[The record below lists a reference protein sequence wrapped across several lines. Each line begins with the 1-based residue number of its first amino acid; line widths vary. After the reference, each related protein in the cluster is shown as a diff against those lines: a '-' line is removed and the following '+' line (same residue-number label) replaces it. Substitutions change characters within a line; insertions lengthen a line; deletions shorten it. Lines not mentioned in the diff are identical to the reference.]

1 MASWRGVIEI
11 PAPEVHRLTAVL
23 PLVLERARSLRV
35 ADGTVLDPWNGD
47 GPLDLHVVGGTHPL
61 VGTRYEATYRS
72 VPVDGDLG
80 RAATGDTPGDD
91 GATDPIGD
99 EWAARPDHEWV
110 ATIEADDASAVR
122 IAVVD
127 GAGSDDEIT
136 LTVEL
141 PMPARPTEVRLVGLV
156 PIAPDG
162 FMAGDIQAEGTVSW
176 EALQVAGDGVRR
188 LATVHIGHP
197 RFRAG
202 IVADVEP
209 MDGTWR
215 VTAEGFVSGR
225 GLVRPLFALMMFFV
239 ARKMRP
245 VLDRRLAELVE
256 PAEDWNA
263 LTRQFERDDELAD
276 ALVDRWLDHVRRD

>member
-1 MASWRGVIEI
+1 VASWRGVIDI

-35 ADGTVLDPWNGD
+35 ADGTLLDPFND
-47 GPLDLHVVGGTHPL
+47 GVPLDLHVVDGVHPL
-61 VGTRYEATYRS
+61 VGARYEATYRS
-72 VPVDGDLG
+72 VAVDGLPDKVE
-80 RAATGDTPGDD
+80 DEPDVESV
-91 GATDPIGD
+91 DPIGD
-99 EWAARPDHEWV
+99 DWAAGPAHEWV
-110 ATIEADDASAVR
+110 ATIEADDATAVR
-122 IAVVD
+122 VAVVD

-141 PMPARPTEVRLVGLV
+141 PMPARPVEVRLVGLV
-156 PIAPDG
+156 PVAPDG
-162 FMAGDIQAEGTVSW
+162 FMAGDIQAEGSVSW

-202 IVADVEP
+202 VVADVDP
-209 MDGTWR
+209 TGATWR
-215 VTAEGFVSGR
+215 VTADGFVSGR
-225 GLVRPLFALMMFFV
+225 GLSWPWFALMMFFV

-256 PAEDWNA
+256 PVEEWIA
-263 LTRQFERDDELAD
+263 LTREFERDDELAD
-276 ALVDRWLDHVRRD
+276 ALVDRWLDHVRHT